1 VSRSSGSVS
10 ERSSAEATDEASG
23 SMNCRTSSASRI
35 SGISDISP
43 ISGILGSSGS
53 SRSSRISQGI
63 PIPRI
68 GGSRETVIRFTKL
81 LPGWLRRSGV
91 RRSDLDDAVQEASL
105 EVLEKLGTA
114 SEPEGLTEAQLR
126 HELMRIV
133 SNVALR
139 VRRRLQREGDR
150 YSNIE
155 PMDTINSRDD
165 EEAWVE
171 ARALVLSA
179 IEKLDEP
186 TRALIFAHEIEGRTN
201 VEIATRMNLKE
212 DAVEYRVHLAKQR
225 LRSEVEQL
233 EQGRLKVRNGVSV
246 IGCFGLVWQSMVP
259 LDRAL
264 IGATHEALQNSI
276 CVSGRARS
284 SRSIRLSRI
293 TPPSMPTT
301 ALMGALVFAPMV
313 PANPL
318 TSTVPEVKRI
328 SSVELPPVPSV
339 AHTQD
344 DSAGVQNAARPSQ
357 LSQVNQ
363 GNNAHARNA
372 HDDVRS
378 SKTNA
383 NVGRGSGGTNKRV
396 DVRVPK
402 SLFVISVPESKD

>member
-1 VSRSSGSVS
+1 MSRSSGSVS

-23 SMNCRTSSASRI
+23 SMNSRTSSASRI
-35 SGISDISP
+35 SCISGSSP
-43 ISGILGSSGS
+43 ISGTLGSSG
-53 SRSSRISQGI
+53 SSRISQGI

-68 GGSRETVIRFTKL
+68 GGSRESVIRFTKL

-233 EQGRLKVRNGVSV
+233 EQGRSKVRNGVSV
-246 IGCFGLVWQSMVP
+246 IGCFGSVWQSMVP

-318 TSTVPEVKRI
+318 TSAVPDVKRI

-357 LSQVNQ
+357 VSQVNQ

-383 NVGRGSGGTNKRV
+383 NVGQGSGGTNKRV

>member
-1 VSRSSGSVS
+1 
-10 ERSSAEATDEASG
+10 
-23 SMNCRTSSASRI
+23 M
-35 SGISDISP
+35 
-43 ISGILGSSGS
+43 
-53 SRSSRISQGI
+53 
-63 PIPRI
+63 
-68 GGSRETVIRFTKL
+68 GGSRETVLRFTKL

-91 RRSDLDDAVQEASL
+91 RRSDLDDAIQEASL

-150 YSNIE
+150 HSDIE
-155 PMDTINSRDD
+155 PMDTLNSRD

-186 TRALIFAHEIEGRTN
+186 TRALIFAHEIEGQTN
-201 VEIATRMNLKE
+201 VEIAARMKLKE

-233 EQGRLKVRNGVSV
+233 EQGRSKVRNGVSV

-264 IGATHEALQNSI
+264 IGATHEALQKSVW
-276 CVSGRARS
+276 VSGRGRS

-313 PANPL
+313 PANPV

-339 AHTQD
+339 AQTQANFVD
-344 DSAGVQNAARPSQ
+344 NLADTQNAAPPSQ
-357 LSQVNQ
+357 DD
-363 GNNAHARNA
+363 NAHARNA
-372 HDDVRS
+372 HGDVRS

-383 NVGRGSGGTNKRV
+383 NVGQGSGGTNKRV
-396 DVRVPK
+396 SVRVPK